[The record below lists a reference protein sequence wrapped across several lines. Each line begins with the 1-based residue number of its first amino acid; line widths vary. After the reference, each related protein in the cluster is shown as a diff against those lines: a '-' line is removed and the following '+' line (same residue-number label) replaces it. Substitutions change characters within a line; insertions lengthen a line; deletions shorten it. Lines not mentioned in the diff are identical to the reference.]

1 MLLEYRDGIEEILY
15 NDKIFALSIKREK
28 YKITCWRN

>member
-15 NDKIFALSIKREK
+15 NDKIFALSEKRK
-28 YKITCWRN
+28 KIR

>member
-15 NDKIFALSIKREK
+15 NDKIFALSVKREK
-28 YKITCWRN
+28 IR